1 MTGPVSGEPVRGGI
15 ATRAGTRDDLGGI
28 LILLALG
35 LTFRVIIAYLLPG
48 SGFANDIGAFQYWA
62 SNLASQGL
70 HGFYDRDFFH
80 DYTPGYLYV
89 LWLVGIVGQVA
100 GGVGDLIKVAPI
112 LADLALAY
120 LVWSMT
126 LELGASRKAARM
138 GALIVVIN
146 PITWFDSVVWA
157 QVDSFGLVFLL
168 LGLRELWRDRPER
181 AAMFTVLGA
190 IIKPQLGIL
199 IPIVAAVTIR
209 RALRPAGAYGDDEA
223 PPPRRS
229 TMGWEARTK
238 GPIRIVSTGLV
249 GLAVA
254 IALSLPFGLSLPGL
268 VEQIFKTAGGYP
280 YLSVNAWNPWALV
293 TFDGSGIASNS
304 AWVCDMI
311 TPACGRAFSF
321 GPIPAVIVGTVLT
334 LAVFVAVSVVVARRP
349 DRQTILVGVVVLALA
364 FFVVPTRVHERYLF
378 PLVALGAILAAVSVR
393 WAVAYLFSALATFV
407 NMYFVLTTLYPSNP
421 SIDDWL
427 GIGPTLGSFPVVALA
442 AAVQGVVF
450 LYALT
455 ELRASATR
463 RLASEIGAVDMD
475 DADDDVEEDAEDAEA
490 FLATPGVPGP
500 PESTHPI
507 PAGAARQSAGVQP
520 AAVMSAGVM
529 PAADLVS
536 ARVEPAPAV
545 VSAERPAWDARPSSG
560 EVGLFGWLRH
570 RIHERP
576 IRFDRSG
583 THRGE
588 TGGRIDRFDFWMMA
602 VLAVTL
608 LTVRVW
614 RLGEPYQMHFDEVYH
629 PRTAIEFLQAW
640 RYGLSHDIYEW
651 THPHLAKYAMAGGI
665 VAWGNDRTTATSDLG
680 APVIAAAIEPRWD
693 ETVSSTRATGDR
705 LWIVTGEALRAYD
718 LATRELAVNV
728 TIPGAHALAIDR
740 TAHRVLV
747 GTSAGEILAV
757 DTAALD
763 TARQDGSVLAD
774 GSVSARPF
782 LTVDSPIR
790 FLHVTSDGATVVAA
804 VLDAAGQ
811 QDPAFWT
818 VIVIDAASATEVG
831 RVEVGHVAGVADAGT
846 GAVAL
851 ATPEGVAFLDV
862 AGASISST
870 VALPGPALGLAL
882 TTSLDKD
889 RLYVTVQAP
898 DGPMVSTVTAP
909 GVGETP
915 ALDTSFRLPGTSA
928 SWVGYDLAS
937 QMVHVLGTRPGTGE
951 PTVYVIEPHS
961 NGVYADAA
969 LPFAPTALV
978 LDENQRYPSS
988 DREQLLAFGADGVSA
1003 SVDVGQHAFA
1013 WRLPGVLAGVAMAVL
1028 LYLLARLLFRRR
1040 EVAVL
1045 LAFLVAVDG
1054 MLFAQSRIGMNDSYV
1069 GLGIVAAYLL
1079 FASIWRSGGSRRHWL
1094 AFWLVMPLIGI
1105 SLGLALA
1112 AKWVAVYA
1120 IGALGILVLVR
1131 SALGRVLLI
1140 GGLILATT
1148 ALGYLA
1154 LSVPPGQTGG
1164 NFLFMGMM
1172 IGLTLVAVAA
1182 NVLHPIAWTDEEE
1195 RLLVRGPAA
1204 LGVVVFAGALA
1215 IGAADAQ
1222 LVLGPVAATVQ
1233 EVAFALIVLSAVVYT
1248 IVAIVGR
1255 WGFGPRALAPADDD
1269 PARLLPRAD
1278 PAPNGWLRPGA
1289 VMGLPMA
1296 WTLVCLIAIP
1306 LALYV
1311 VSYVPWAYVEDHRIL
1326 TNWPTGHQ
1334 GQTLWD
1340 LTEQMY
1346 RYHNNLSSAHAAS
1359 SPWWAWAFDL
1369 KPVWFYQEGFAGG
1382 TAAAIYDAG
1391 NLVAWWFAVPA
1402 MAFAAWQAFVRRS
1415 PALAL
1420 VAIGFAVQWL
1430 GWSRIDRAAFQYHYY
1445 TSLPFLFLALA
1456 YFLAEL
1462 WHGASRRTWLIVRLA
1477 GAAAVLAPTTLW
1489 LLHRPLC
1496 ALVGVEADSRAC
1508 PTLIPDFLLSG
1519 RAAAIALVVGVGVL
1533 LLVRLLLALA
1543 DEDSLEINGLR
1554 TRFRNAALA
1563 AVGVSLGFVV
1573 ASTFFDDTPLV
1584 TSTNIPV
1591 EPIALVVTLALLPL
1605 AAFVA
1610 TARDARRFVAGLIV
1624 AMAGWFVLWYPNIA
1638 ALPLPQALS
1647 NAYQGLLPTYVYPF
1661 QFPVSTVDRSVAG
1674 PSLLGL
1680 QPALLLIALAG
1691 VAVIIGYAAWVW
1703 RIALAEQA
1711 HLESIAPEDDR
1722 PPLPGS
1728 SSLNSLQVLAIPGHV
1743 VDPGSHWAYAW
1754 ITAGPI
1760 PRARRRGVPPPAPR
1774 RGSPAAALPALRAA
1788 GSRTRSSPPPC
1799 RSRAPS

>member
-1 MTGPVSGEPVRGGI
+1 LTGPVSGEPVRGGI
-15 ATRAGTRDDLGGI
+15 TARVRTRDDVGGI

-89 LWLVGIVGQVA
+89 LWLVGLVGQVA
-100 GGVGDLIKVAPI
+100 GGVGDLIKVPPI

-120 LVWSMT
+120 LVWSMA
-126 LELGASRKAARM
+126 LELGASRRAARM

-146 PITWFDSVVWA
+146 PITWFDSVAWA

-181 AAMFTVLGA
+181 AAILTVLGA

-209 RALRPAGAYGDDEA
+209 RALWPEGGYGDDEA
-223 PPPRRS
+223 PPPRTS
-229 TMGWEARTK
+229 TTGWEVRTR
-238 GPIRIVSTGLV
+238 GPIRIITTGFA
-249 GLAVA
+249 GLATA

-293 TFDGSGIASNS
+293 TFDGNGIASNS
-304 AWVCDMI
+304 AWVCDMLAP
-311 TPACGRAFSF
+311 TCGRAFSI
-321 GPIPAVIVGTVLT
+321 GPIPAVIVGTALT
-334 LAVFVAVSVVVARRP
+334 LVIFVAVSVIVARRP
-349 DRQTILVGVVVLALA
+349 DRPTILVGVAVLALA

-378 PLVALGAILAAVSVR
+378 PLVALGAILAVVSVR
-393 WAVAYLFSALATFV
+393 WAVAYLLSALATFA
-407 NMYFVLTTLYPSNP
+407 NMYFVLTTLYPNNP

-427 GIGPTLGSFPVVALA
+427 GIGPTLGSFQVVALA
-442 AAVQGVVF
+442 AVIQGAVF
-450 LYALT
+450 LFALS
-455 ELRASATR
+455 ELRAPATR
-463 RLASEIGAVDMD
+463 RLAVDIAAVD
-475 DADDDVEEDAEDAEA
+475 EEDAEGAEGEDSV
-490 FLATPGVPGP
+490 ATSPDIPAARESAVLIPASAALPASAVPSASPGAPIPVEVPPVLPGV
-500 PESTHPI
+500 
-507 PAGAARQSAGVQP
+507 Q
-520 AAVMSAGVM
+520 
-529 PAADLVS
+529 
-536 ARVEPAPAV
+536 
-545 VSAERPAWDARPSSG
+545 RPAWDARPSSA
-560 EVGLFGWLRH
+560 EAGLFGWLRH
-570 RIHERP
+570 RLHERP
-576 IRFDRSG
+576 IRLDRSR
-583 THRGE
+583 TLRGE
-588 TGGRIDRFDFWMMA
+588 PGGRIDRFDFWMMA

-608 LTVRVW
+608 LTGRVW

-665 VAWGNDRTTATSDLG
+665 VAWGDDRTTATSDLG
-680 APVIAAAIEPRWD
+680 VPVIAAAIEPRWD
-693 ETVSSTRATGDR
+693 ETASASRVSGDR
-705 LWIVTGEALRAYD
+705 LWVVTDDAVRAYS
-718 LATRELAVNV
+718 LSTRVLVAELSV
-728 TIPGAHALAIDR
+728 PGAHTLAIDR
-740 TAHRVLV
+740 TTHRVFV
-747 GTSAGEILAV
+747 GTGSGEVRTIDTTAFDGNGAV
-757 DTAALD
+757 IDPGDFNAPPFTQLD
-763 TARQDGSVLAD
+763 GQIDYLYVTPDG
-774 GSVSARPF
+774 G
-782 LTVDSPIR
+782 
-790 FLHVTSDGATVVAA
+790 TVVAVTSLSPRA
-804 VLDAAGQ
+804 PDTGTETAIVLDAAS
-811 QDPAFWT
+811 
-818 VIVIDAASATEVG
+818 ASEVG
-831 RVEVGHVAGVADAGT
+831 RVALGRVAAVADGGT
-846 GAVAL
+846 GSVAL
-851 ATPEGVAFLDV
+851 AVPEGVAFLDTATASV
-862 AGASISST
+862 TTTVSIAGPPQGMAF
-870 VALPGPALGLAL
+870 
-882 TTSLDKD
+882 TTNLDKD
-889 RLYVTVQAP
+889 RLYVSYLAD
-898 DGPMVSTVTAP
+898 DGPRVATVTAP
-909 GVGETP
+909 GTGGAP
-915 ALDTSFRLPGTSA
+915 ALDTTFRLPGGSP

-937 QMVHVLGTRPGTGE
+937 QMVHVLGTRPETGE

-961 NGVYADAA
+961 NGVYADAS
-969 LPFAPTALV
+969 LPFAPEAVV

-988 DREQLLAFGADGVSA
+988 DRQQLLAFAAAGTTA

-1028 LYLLARLLFRRR
+1028 LYLLGRLLFRRR
-1040 EVAVL
+1040 EVAVF

-1069 GLGIVAAYLL
+1069 GLAIVAAYLL

-1094 AFWLVMPLIGI
+1094 AFWLVMPLIGV

-1112 AKWVAVYA
+1112 AKWVAVYT
-1120 IGALGILVLVR
+1120 IGALGILVLAR
-1131 SALGRVLLI
+1131 SALGRLLLI

-1148 ALGYLA
+1148 GLGFLA
-1154 LSVPPGQTGG
+1154 LSVPPGQSGG
-1164 NFLFMGMM
+1164 NFLFMGLM
-1172 IGLTLVAVAA
+1172 IGLTLVTVAA

-1195 RLLVRGPAA
+1195 RLLVWGPAV
-1204 LGVVVFAGALA
+1204 LGLGSFAASLA
-1215 IGAADAQ
+1215 IGAADAP
-1222 LVLGPVAATVQ
+1222 LVLGPVAVTPQ
-1233 EVAFALIVLSAVVYT
+1233 EVAFALVVLSAALFSVV
-1248 IVAIVGR
+1248 ALVGR
-1255 WGFGPRALAPADDD
+1255 WGFGPRAIAPAGDD
-1269 PARLLPRAD
+1269 PARFLPRAD
-1278 PAPNGWLRPGA
+1278 PAPSGWLRPGA
-1289 VMGLPMA
+1289 LLGLPMA
-1296 WTLVCLIAIP
+1296 WALLCLVAIP
-1306 LALYV
+1306 VALYI

-1326 TNWPTGHQ
+1326 TNWPPGHQ

-1391 NLVAWWFAVPA
+1391 NLVAWWLAIPA

-1420 VAIGFAVQWL
+1420 VAIAFALQWL

-1462 WHGASRRTWLIVRLA
+1462 WHGASRRTWLIVRLV

-1489 LLHRPLC
+1489 LVHRPLC

-1533 LLVRLLLALA
+1533 LLVRLLLSLA
-1543 DEDSLEINGLR
+1543 DEDSLEGGSLR
-1554 TRFRNAALA
+1554 RRLRNAALA

-1573 ASTFFDDTPLV
+1573 ASTFFDDTPIV

-1591 EPIALVVTLALLPL
+1591 EPIALIVTLALLPL

-1610 TARDARRFVAGLIV
+1610 TARDARRFVAGLVV

-1674 PSLLGL
+1674 PSLFGL
-1680 QPALLLIALAG
+1680 QPALLLLALAG

-1711 HLESIAPEDDR
+1711 HLDSIAPEDD
-1722 PPLPGS
+1722 PPRHASG
-1728 SSLNSLQVLAIPGHV
+1728 
-1743 VDPGSHWAYAW
+1743 
-1754 ITAGPI
+1754 
-1760 PRARRRGVPPPAPR
+1760 
-1774 RGSPAAALPALRAA
+1774 
-1788 GSRTRSSPPPC
+1788 
-1799 RSRAPS
+1799 